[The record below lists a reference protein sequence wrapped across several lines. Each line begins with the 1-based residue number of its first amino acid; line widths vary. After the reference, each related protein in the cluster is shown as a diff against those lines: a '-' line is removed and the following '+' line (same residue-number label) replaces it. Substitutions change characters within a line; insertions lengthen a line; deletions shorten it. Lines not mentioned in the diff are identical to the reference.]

1 MADTDRED
9 ERIVLE
15 ALAAAIEPAPL
26 DAARRESMRARVQA
40 RVSGATPE
48 GKSTIRAGEGV
59 WRPFLPL
66 IDVKVLH
73 RDAERGRQT
82 ALYRMQPGA
91 AFPPH
96 AHADD
101 EECLVL
107 EGEVSVGDLRLH
119 AGDFHCARR
128 GSQHPRLESR
138 PGALLLISHALHP

>member
-1 MADTDRED
+1 MANGDGED

-15 ALAAAIEPAPL
+15 ALGAAIEPAPL
-26 DAARRESMRARVQA
+26 DAARRDAMRARVQA
-40 RVSGATPE
+40 RV
-48 GKSTIRAGEGV
+48 RADAIAGTRTVRADDGS

-66 IDVKVLH
+66 IEVKVLH
-73 RDAERGRQT
+73 RDVERGRET

-91 AFPPH
+91 AFPSH

-107 EGEVSVGDLRLH
+107 EGEVSVGDLCLRAGDYHH
-119 AGDFHCARR
+119 AGR

-138 PGALLLISHALHP
+138 PGALLLISCALHT

>member
-1 MADTDRED
+1 MAKTDGED

-15 ALAAAIEPAPL
+15 ALAAAIAPVPL
-26 DAARRESMRARVQA
+26 DAARREAMRTHVQERVRA
-40 RVSGATPE
+40 AAVERTTTV
-48 GKSTIRAGEGV
+48 RAGEGG

-73 RDAERGRQT
+73 RDVERDRQT
-82 ALYRMQPGA
+82 ALYRMQPGS

-107 EGEVSVGDLRLH
+107 EGEVSVGDLCLH

-138 PGALLLISHALHP
+138 PGALLLISHALRP